1 MGQTQGG
8 EKSSSCRLTWISG
21 SGSDV
26 FKPYSALALA
36 QHALSPERP
45 WPRAWRSPEPK
56 SSYDAIIIGGGGHGL
71 ATAYYLANNH
81 GLTNVAV
88 LERAYIGSGNVGRN
102 TTLIRSNYVID
113 GNTQFFEH
121 SMKLWEGLSHDLNFN
136 CMVSHRGQVVLAT
149 NPVQLDTFARRGNIM
164 RLNGIDAELLDRGQV
179 MALLPYLDYS
189 KEARWP
195 IWGGILQK
203 RAGTVRH
210 DAVAWGY
217 ARAADTL
224 GVDIIENCEVTGFV
238 MDEGK
243 AVGVET
249 SRGKILGGKIGIAV
263 AGHSSHVAKMAG
275 LRLPIESHILQAFV
289 TEPVKPMVHH
299 VVSWGAELF
308 YLSQSDKGG
317 MVFGGH
323 IDGFNTYT
331 QRGQFPR
338 IQTVAECAV
347 SLLPFMSKLRLLRHW
362 GGIMDMTPD
371 GSPFIC
377 RTDIKNLY
385 FNGGWCYQGFKAT
398 PASGWTFAHT
408 MAHDEEHEL
417 NRCYSLDRFEKG
429 RELDDYGIGNWTYK
443 Q

>member
-1 MGQTQGG
+1 MAKGYNIFNLV
-8 EKSSSCRLTWISG
+8 K
-21 SGSDV
+21 
-26 FKPYSALALA
+26 
-36 QHALSPERP
+36 HAFRP
-45 WPRAWRSPEPK
+45 DQPWARAWESPEPK
-56 SSYDAIIIGGGGHGL
+56 SSYDAIVIGGGGHGL
-71 ATAYYLANNH
+71 ATAYYLAKNH

-88 LERAYIGSGNVGRN
+88 IEKSYIGSGNVGRN

-121 SMKLWEGLSHDLNFN
+121 SLKLWEGLSHDLNFN
-136 CMVSHRGQVVLAT
+136 CMVSQRGQIVLAAS
-149 NPVQLDTFARRGNIM
+149 PVQMDVFARRGNIM
-164 RLNGIDAELLDRGQV
+164 KLNGIEAELLDVGQV
-179 MALLPYLDYS
+179 KKLLPYLDYS
-189 KEARWP
+189 SEARFP
-195 IWGGILQK
+195 IWGGILQD

-217 ARAADTL
+217 ARAASQL
-224 GVDIIENCEVTGFV
+224 GVHIIENCEVTGFIK
-238 MDEGK
+238 DGEKITGIETTRGRILAGK
-243 AVGVET
+243 V
-249 SRGKILGGKIGIAV
+249 GIAV

-289 TEPVKPMVHH
+289 TEPVKPIVDH

-317 MVFGGH
+317 LVFGGH

-347 SLLPFMSKLRLLRHW
+347 SLMPFMSRLRLLRHW

-371 GSPFIC
+371 GSPYIGK
-377 RTDIKNLY
+377 TDVRNLY

-408 MAHDEEHEL
+408 IAHDEPHEL
-417 NRCYSLDRFEKG
+417 NKCYSLDRLEKG
-429 RELDDYGIGNWTYK
+429 REMDDYGIGNWTYK

>member
-1 MGQTQGG
+1 MGGAEPQMKG
-8 EKSSSCRLTWISG
+8 
-21 SGSDV
+21 
-26 FKPYSALALA
+26 YSALALA
-36 QHALSPERP
+36 RHAVQPDLP

-56 SSYDAIIIGGGGHGL
+56 PSYDAIIIGGGGHGL
-71 ATAYYLANNH
+71 ATAFYLAKNH
-81 GLTNVAV
+81 GMRNVAV
-88 LERAYIGSGNVGRN
+88 LERNYIGSGNVGRN

-113 GNTQFFEH
+113 GNTQFFEF

-136 CMVSHRGQVVLAT
+136 CMVSQRGQIVLAVS
-149 NPVQLDTFARRGNIM
+149 PSQLDTFARRGNIM
-164 RLNGIDAELLDRGQV
+164 RLNGIDAELLDRGDV
-179 MALLPYLDYS
+179 MKLLPYLDYS
-189 KEARWP
+189 QEARWP
-195 IWGGILQK
+195 IWGGILQG

-217 ARAADTL
+217 ARAADAL

-238 MDEGK
+238 KD
-243 AVGVET
+243 GVET
-249 SRGKILGGKIGIAV
+249 TRGRINAGKIGIAV

-289 TEPVKPMVHH
+289 TEPIKPVVHH

-317 MVFGGH
+317 LVFGGH

-331 QRGQFPR
+331 QRGQLPKV
-338 IQTVAECAV
+338 QSVAECAV
-347 SLLPFMSKLRLLRHW
+347 SLMPFISRLRLLRHW
-362 GGIMDMTPD
+362 GGIQDMTPD

-377 RTDIKNLY
+377 KTPIPNLY

-398 PASGWTFAHT
+398 PASGFTFAHT
-408 MAHDEEHEL
+408 IANDDEHAL
-417 NRCYSLDRFEKG
+417 NRCYALDRFQKG